1 MTAPFIDLTHS
12 FGSEM
17 PVYPG
22 DPAPRLEKTASIE
35 QCGFN
40 LYCLCSG
47 LHVGTHL
54 DAPLHMIEHGARV
67 SDITL
72 RRFFGRGRL
81 VDARGRTTVRADLL
95 DDLSLEQG
103 DIVVVLTGWY
113 KRFRELQYYTSFP
126 DIAPISPPGLPTPA
140 SRSSHWTRPV
150 LIATLSPCI
159 RFSFRE
165 RS

>member
-1 MTAPFIDLTHS
+1 MREGPDPFAIRRYEGTANDRAVIDLTHS

-113 KRFRELQYYTSFP
+113 KRFRERQYYTSFP
-126 DIAPISPPGLPTPA
+126 DIAPDFGEC
-140 SRSSHWTRPV
+140 PV
-150 LIATLSPCI
+150 AC
-159 RFSFRE
+159 
-165 RS
+165 